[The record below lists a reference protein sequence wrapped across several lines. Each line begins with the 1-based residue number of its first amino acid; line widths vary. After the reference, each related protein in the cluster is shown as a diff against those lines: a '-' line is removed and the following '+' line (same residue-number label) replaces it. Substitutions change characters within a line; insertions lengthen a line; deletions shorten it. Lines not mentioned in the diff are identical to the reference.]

1 MKMQASLV
9 CPRFRGKLYGT
20 DKILVERVLGLQ
32 ITRIGEGHIT
42 QKRVVV
48 SVWRGKSRSACRYHA
63 TAEIILQDG
72 RICAGSRS
80 AMSGETSE
88 WVEGAA
94 IFAAFADA
102 GVQLEWEDAVG
113 SEAITRGHMHA
124 AIKAVG
130 QDIFGLDLAIIE

>member
-1 MKMQASLV
+1 
-9 CPRFRGKLYGT
+9 
-20 DKILVERVLGLQ
+20 
-32 ITRIGEGHIT
+32 
-42 QKRVVV
+42 
-48 SVWRGKSRSACRYHA
+48 
-63 TAEIILQDG
+63 
-72 RICAGSRS
+72 
-80 AMSGETSE
+80 MSGETSE